1 MVGFRMHELVPGQ
14 PVTVRQI
21 YESKQDEV
29 VQGRDFVITFT
40 YVSIELDQLAS
51 VDCNNQQINS

>member
-1 MVGFRMHELVPGQ
+1 MSGQ
-14 PVTVRQI
+14 M

-40 YVSIELDQLAS
+40 YVSIEIDKFAS
-51 VDCNNQQINS
+51 VHCNNQQLSS